1 MDMLETDI
9 FDLAA
14 RILDAYPEPVP
25 FEDFGPYRIGEAIG
39 RGGMGEVLAAED
51 LPAGRRVAI
60 KFLVYAWSAPD
71 LRERFTRE
79 IKTLAKLEHP
89 FIARLY
95 DAGIHPGGTPYF
107 AMEYVEGKPLDQYC
121 RERECSAEERLRL
134 FRAVCAAV
142 QYAHA
147 HLVVHRDLKPSN
159 ILVTEDGT
167 PKLLDFGIAKQL
179 ESADAPANQ
188 TQTELRFTRA
198 YAAPEQLRGESV
210 GVYTDVYA
218 LGVIL
223 YELLAGKP
231 PYELEGCTPLEA
243 ETIVAGEREPE
254 KPSASAKR
262 VEAGKAAWSDLDVL
276 CLKAMR
282 KEVSRRYHSVVEL
295 MQDID
300 RYLKGEPLKARPDT
314 LKYRLQKFVK
324 RNERAVVTAALVFTL
339 VTGLIVFFTVRLAK
353 ERDRANRETAI
364 ATAINRFLSD
374 DLLGRTDPFKSG
386 KAQES
391 FAEVVNRASPQIDT
405 QFSGEP
411 AVAARLHETIARAFD
426 NRSDYARARQ
436 EYARANDL
444 FQRVEGPLSQD
455 AITVRLRWAVMEAVS
470 GEPGSLTRAQSFVR
484 EAEKSILKISRP
496 REDLAVLLSYA
507 RGAAAIAADD
517 AQSANKNFAEA
528 LRQEQKTSSL
538 DAATQA
544 RAKQM
549 VAFSY
554 IRLDEGAKA
563 EPVLREVI
571 DVYARKYGEDSPDVL
586 RSRATLSMALMRQHK
601 YAEAIRETDLIYSK
615 LVAKLGEDNH
625 VTLAL
630 LGTRA
635 ASEG

>member
-1 MDMLETDI
+1 
-9 FDLAA
+9 
-14 RILDAYPEPVP
+14 
-25 FEDFGPYRIGEAIG
+25 
-39 RGGMGEVLAAED
+39 
-51 LPAGRRVAI
+51 
-60 KFLVYAWSAPD
+60 
-71 LRERFTRE
+71 
-79 IKTLAKLEHP
+79 
-89 FIARLY
+89 
-95 DAGIHPGGTPYF
+95 
-107 AMEYVEGKPLDQYC
+107 
-121 RERECSAEERLRL
+121 
-134 FRAVCAAV
+134 
-142 QYAHA
+142 
-147 HLVVHRDLKPSN
+147 
-159 ILVTEDGT
+159 
-167 PKLLDFGIAKQL
+167 
-179 ESADAPANQ
+179 
-188 TQTELRFTRA
+188 
-198 YAAPEQLRGESV
+198 
-210 GVYTDVYA
+210 
-218 LGVIL
+218 
-223 YELLAGKP
+223 
-231 PYELEGCTPLEA
+231 
-243 ETIVAGEREPE
+243 
-254 KPSASAKR
+254 

-444 FQRVEGPLSQD
+444 FQRAEGPLSQD

-635 ASEG
+635 ASEGYLGRWNDAIRDDLTLYGIALRKQGPGSFLSLGSLSDAALSQCRAGRYADGELNARKAFNESSVATGPRSGITGGCAYSLATCLIGLNKLDEASDLLRNIDAAATAQLSADSSVGASVALAQGEIAARRGDYVSAQRYAQQAALVFDGPNADASDQESLQKLRSTIDSHLRVSR